1 MIAAGRWS
9 WHGARS
15 TVRTWPAH
23 HSPPGLRAAKPWIER
38 LARLGYAAKGI
49 VYLLL
54 GWLAAEAAR
63 GIGKLPSGKREVF
76 SVVLDKPFGRAM
88 LAAIALGLAGYVLWR
103 VVAAI
108 ADAQGK
114 GSDAKGL
121 AVRGY
126 YLASAAVHA
135 ALVVA
140 AVRLLVGGGEA
151 GGGDRTPTQTAKLMT
166 QPFGRWLVA
175 AAGLAVLAA
184 AARQVQLALG
194 KYHKKL
200 RVDRVPATARRWVG
214 PVVGFGLFARAVVF
228 TIIGGFLLL
237 AALHHDPHEAKGL
250 AGALRT
256 VEAQPAGVWL
266 LAVVAAGLAA
276 YGVFQ
281 LLEARYRTIRP

>member
-1 MIAAGRWS
+1 MSAKTPPAAR
-9 WHGARS
+9 
-15 TVRTWPAH
+15 
-23 HSPPGLRAAKPWIER
+23 PWIER
-38 LARLGYAAKGI
+38 LARLGYAAKGV

-54 GWLAAEAAR
+54 GWLAASAAR
-63 GIGKLPSGKREVF
+63 GIGDVPSGSREVF
-76 SVVLDKPFGRAM
+76 SVVLAKPLGRAM

-114 GSDAKGL
+114 GSDPKGL

-126 YLASAAVHA
+126 YLGSAAVHT

-140 AVRLLVGGGEA
+140 ALRLLVGHGAA
-151 GGGDRTPTQTAKLMT
+151 GGGDRTPTQTAKLMA
-166 QPFGRWLVA
+166 QPFGRWLVGIV
-175 AAGLAVLAA
+175 GLLVLVA

-194 KYHKKL
+194 KYRKKV
-200 RVDRVPATARRWVG
+200 RVDRVPARARPWVG
-214 PVVGFGLFARAVVF
+214 PIVGFGLIARAVVF
-228 TIIGGFLLL
+228 TIIGGFLLR
-237 AALHHDPHEAKGL
+237 AALHRDPHEAKGL

-266 LAVVAAGLAA
+266 LGVLAAGLAA